1 MIFVIA
7 RAEIKEGCLDKYIEI
22 AKANIPNVLAE
33 EGCIS
38 YTITTDFDSGL
49 SAQKEVDPNAA
60 TFVECWESLDH
71 LKKHLAAPHMATF
84 REAAG
89 PLRIS
94 STLQIVE
101 AR

>member
-7 RAEIKEGCLDKYIEI
+7 RAEIKEGCLDKYIEL

-49 SAQKEVDPNAA
+49 SAQKEVNPNAA
-60 TFVECWESLDH
+60 TFVECWESFDH
-71 LKKHLAAPHMATF
+71 LKKHLEAPHMAVF
-84 REAAG
+84 REEAG
-89 PLRIS
+89 PLRTS
-94 STLQIVE
+94 SSMQVVE